1 MTATELVIDGVTLAA
16 GGHRLV
22 EDVPLTARPGEVI
35 GLVGPNGSGKSSL
48 LRAVYRVLRPTTG
61 QVGVDGT
68 DAWSLPVRQLARTV
82 AAAVQESGADFDLT
96 VREVVATAR
105 AVGRT
110 LPSSVPDVYGPTQ
123 LVLLGLG
130 GGVLA
135 VLDAPAPAGRAARTR
150 TATALRT
157 E

>member
-1 MTATELVIDGVTLAA
+1 M
-16 GGHRLV
+16 V
-22 EDVPLTARPGEVI
+22 EDVSPTARPGEVI

-96 VREVVATAR
+96 VREVVAMAR
-105 AVGRT
+105 ARRGHHH
-110 LPSSVPDVYGPTQ
+110 
-123 LVLLGLG
+123 
-130 GGVLA
+130 A
-135 VLDAPAPAGRAARTR
+135 VVSARCVRADPAGPAGSWWRGARR
-150 TATALRT
+150 TGCAGPGGPGGQDPYGHRT
-157 E
+157 SHRVAP